1 MKFLISD
8 YSTPWYTEP
17 HYFNAGLNLVG
28 QKSNLLNHNVSIY
41 DNFDRFTPDIYI
53 THISHLSKDVINYV
67 IENKKIK
74 LLINTNFTNP
84 DLIKKNDDYLSSS
97 KIDYSFFGNDNP
109 NNIMK
114 YIKILF
120 GADIFFNKQNKQYSI
135 NKLIFI
141 ESKDQ
146 IEKLDGTYHYTSTNQ
161 DMVEEIDIIFPSTT
175 LSLLFNSYDES
186 IFKGS
191 SYIGS
196 QIAFDAIYSGTK
208 VIFDTKETKDL
219 DKIDDIFK
227 KQKLL
232 TSVKNKHTCLHRL
245 KSLMSQISC
254 DDLAQKI
261 ENKIGE
267 I

>member
-8 YSTPWYTEP
+8 YSTPWHTEP

-28 QKSNLLNHNVSIY
+28 QQSNILNHNISIY
-41 DNFDRFTPDIYI
+41 DNFDKFTPDIYI
-53 THISHLSKDVINYV
+53 THISHLSKDVISY
-67 IENKKIK
+67 ITENKKIK

-84 DLIKKNDDYLSSS
+84 DLIKKNDEYFSSS
-97 KIDYSFFGNDNP
+97 KIDYYFFGNDNTS
-109 NNIMK
+109 NLSK

-120 GADIFFNKQNKQYSI
+120 GADIFFNKQNKQYNIS
-135 NKLIFI
+135 KLIFI
-141 ESKDQ
+141 ESKNQ
-146 IEKLDGTYHYTSTNQ
+146 IEKLDGTYHYTATNQ
-161 DMVEEIDIIFPSTT
+161 EMIDDIDIIFPSTT
-175 LSLLFNSYDES
+175 LSLLFNSYDEI

-208 VIFDTKETKDL
+208 VIFDTKEAKDL
-219 DKIDDIFK
+219 DKIDEIFK

-245 KSLMSQISC
+245 KSLMSQVSC
-254 DDLAQKI
+254 EDIAQKV
-261 ENKIGE
+261 ESKIGE